1 MVCTPYFWERK
12 LTAFIGLSNLIFHF
26 PFLFSP
32 PPPSPPH
39 QHISKQLVAIHTQ
52 GGPIQSRGKSQAFV
66 VRFLSLLQWPWIT
79 HHIENQNKT
88 TQRHWAW
95 DQCCGAIHSV
105 TSRRGGFVYR
115 GRGHESVCLFDSSY
129 SFSFFPNS
137 SSISCISPSLPF
149 SFRQYRQAIGLLA
162 QTRQTV
168 PSERL
173 VAGASESDEEL
184 VNCCSNTCYSAQVLA
199 K

>member
-1 MVCTPYFWERK
+1 MLWCNALRYLPSRWLRLPRK
-12 LTAFIGLSNLIFHF
+12 GS
-26 PFLFSP
+26 
-32 PPPSPPH
+32 
-39 QHISKQLVAIHTQ
+39 
-52 GGPIQSRGKSQAFV
+52 
-66 VRFLSLLQWPWIT
+66 
-79 HHIENQNKT
+79 
-88 TQRHWAW
+88 
-95 DQCCGAIHSV
+95 C
-105 TSRRGGFVYR
+105 
-115 GRGHESVCLFDSSY
+115 ESVCLFDSSY

-184 VNCCSNTCYSAQVLA
+184 VNRCSNTCYSARKIELLLSFLHTLSATPPWVSNTGAGCTAAIQGTA
-199 K
+199 F